1 MGKHNQAA
9 TVAQVQPSNARMLV
23 RIAAVQALRTE
34 HKAARTAKAT
44 ALATQQQGLQQIAAL
59 QLQVAQL
66 QQQYGVATKQG
77 SARANSATV
86 VPSVALVQ
94 VAGAAMQPCAAA
106 RAIAVQ
112 HYPNRKAALKAML
125 LAGINVATASTQY
138 GIVRKQQGCV
148 VTTVAAEAAEAAAT
162 ATLQ

>member
-1 MGKHNQAA
+1 
-9 TVAQVQPSNARMLV
+9 
-23 RIAAVQALRTE
+23 
-34 HKAARTAKAT
+34 
-44 ALATQQQGLQQIAAL
+44 
-59 QLQVAQL
+59 
-66 QQQYGVATKQG
+66 
-77 SARANSATV
+77 
-86 VPSVALVQ
+86 VQ

-112 HYPNRKAALKAML
+112 HYPNRKNALKAML

-148 VTTVAAEAAEAAAT
+148 VATVAA